1 MVKDWNSAIITD
13 INLVTY
19 VPPHTGKIIHNNRP
33 FHGFVINDTVAD
45 KLIHFS
51 DGTVLHTGPSEFHYL
66 PKGTNYRVESL
77 IYGACW
83 AINFDMLEDLN
94 EAPFSIKLRNPESI
108 LKNFKE
114 ALDAWNHGNLILIR
128 KVLYDL
134 LAKIT
139 KEQQRAYIPSRQE
152 LLIQPGVDAIHQKFT
167 QNDLSVS
174 SLANLC
180 GISEVYFRRLFVD
193 KFSLTPKEYIIKLK
207 LEHARRLLESSQFTM
222 SEIALMCG
230 YTEPCH
236 FSREFKSAFGISP
249 KEYTKAS
256 RN

>member
-19 VPPHTGKIIHNNRP
+19 VPPHTGKIIHTNRP

-77 IYGACW
+77 TYGGCW
-83 AINFDMLEDLN
+83 AINFDMLENLN
-94 EAPFSIKLRNPESI
+94 KAPFSIKLRNSEI
-108 LKNFKE
+108 VLKDFKE
-114 ALDAWNHGNLILIR
+114 ALDAWNQGNLILIR

-152 LLIQPGVDAIHQKFT
+152 LLIHPGVDAIHHNFT
-167 QNDLSVS
+167 RNDLSVS
-174 SLANLC
+174 YLANLC

-207 LEHARRLLESSQFTM
+207 LEHAKRLLESSQFTV

-236 FSREFKSAFGISP
+236 FSREFKKRFDLSP
-249 KEYTKAS
+249 AEYAKAS
-256 RN
+256 RT